1 MEREEHSRHE
11 EGTSTKERILL
22 VAEDLFAEK
31 GFTGT
36 RTRDIAERAGIN
48 ISTLHF
54 HWKCKEEL
62 YTTVYQRL
70 LAQRAKLTE
79 ELFVFLGDTPTTLAQ
94 WEEKIRGGVDLLFT
108 FFRVNR
114 HAARLD
120 SYWTLEPHALSA
132 EIEQNQ
138 VGPLLLSTAERLR
151 QWLPKDIAQQID
163 LELTIITTNTLLRE
177 YFVNP
182 AALGRFLQEES
193 QENLENR
200 LKHYIEHSL
209 KRLYLLI

>member
-1 MEREEHSRHE
+1 MKQALQNHHE
-11 EGTSTKERILL
+11 EASTKERILL
-22 VAEDLFAEK
+22 VAEELFAEK
-31 GFTGT
+31 GFAGT
-36 RTRDIAERAGIN
+36 RTRDIAERAGVN

-62 YTTVYQRL
+62 YTAVYQRL
-70 LAQRAKLTE
+70 LEQRTKLTE
-79 ELFVFLGDTPTTLAQ
+79 EIFAFLGNTPTTLAQ
-94 WEEKIRGGVDLLFT
+94 WEEKIRGGVDILFA
-108 FFRVNR
+108 FFRTHR

-151 QWLPKDIAQQID
+151 QWLPKEMAQQTD
-163 LELTIITTNTLLRE
+163 LELTIVTINTVLQE

-182 AALGRFLQEES
+182 AALGRFLGEGS
-193 QENLENR
+193 PKILENR
-200 LKHYIEHSL
+200 LKQHIQQSI
-209 KRLYLLI
+209 KRLYRLA